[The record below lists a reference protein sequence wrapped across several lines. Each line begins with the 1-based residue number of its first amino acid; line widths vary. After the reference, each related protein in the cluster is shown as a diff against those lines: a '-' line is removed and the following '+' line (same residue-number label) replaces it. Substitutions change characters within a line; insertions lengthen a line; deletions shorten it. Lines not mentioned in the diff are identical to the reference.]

1 MQATIK
7 KKFIKVNNKQ
17 KNITKIFR
25 SQKSIAI
32 PMLLGRESSC
42 INSQCWDVE
51 IAKLE
56 GKTGRMTKVGMGW
69 RKTMDGKWCLKTEKL
84 TVV

>member
-1 MQATIK
+1 MRMKQNCMQRNMALCLEDLGFRCRQQLK

-42 INSQCWDVE
+42 INSQC
-51 IAKLE
+51 
-56 GKTGRMTKVGMGW
+56 
-69 RKTMDGKWCLKTEKL
+69 
-84 TVV
+84 